1 LTRELDQFYMKL
13 AIDLALKGEGQTSPN
28 PLVGAVVIKSGKVIA
43 KGYHKKAGLPHAE
56 TIALRKAGKQSI
68 GADLF
73 VNLEPCCHHGR
84 TPPCVE
90 AIIEARI
97 KRVVIGVSDPNN
109 LVNRKSIRLLRKK
122 GIDVV
127 TGVLKKD
134 CERLN
139 ESFFKY
145 IRTGRPFVTLKSALS
160 LDGKIATRRG
170 DSKWITGP
178 KARNYAHQLR
188 GRVDA
193 VLVGSGTV
201 VADDPRLTMRLKN
214 SNLCNPIRIIV
225 AGKKNIPISSK
236 VFNNA
241 HKERVIY
248 ATTNTFSPIR
258 KAKLEKIGVEVLFV
272 KHKRE
277 KVNLSSLMEELGRRE
292 IISVMIEGGAEISGS
307 IFKEKLID
315 RVVYFIAPK
324 IIGGR
329 SSPTPVGGEGID
341 ELKDF
346 MKIKNMS
353 INKLGEDL
361 VVEGNI
367 H

>member
-1 LTRELDQFYMKL
+1 MTRELDQYYMKL

-28 PLVGAVVIKSGKVIA
+28 PLVGAVVVKSGKVIA

-56 TIALRKAGKQSI
+56 TIALLKAGSQSI

-90 AIIEARI
+90 AIIEAGI

-109 LVNRKSIRLLRKK
+109 LVNGKSIRLLRKK
-122 GIDVV
+122 GVGVV

-134 CERLN
+134 CEKLN

-145 IRTGRPFVTLKSALS
+145 IRTGRPFLILKSALS
-160 LDGKIATRRG
+160 LDGKIATRMG

-178 KARNYAHQLR
+178 KARDYAHQLR

-201 VADDPRLTMRLKN
+201 VSDDPRLTMRLKN
-214 SNLCNPIRIIV
+214 SSMFNPIRIIV
-225 AGKKNIPISSK
+225 AGKNNISISSK
-236 VFNNA
+236 VFNNS
-241 HKERVIY
+241 HKEQVIY
-248 ATTNTFSPIR
+248 ATTNAFSPVR
-258 KAKLEKIGVEVLFV
+258 KAKLEKIGVEVLLV
-272 KHKRE
+272 KHKRGQ
-277 KVNLSSLMEELGRRE
+277 VNLSLLMEELGRRG
-292 IISVMIEGGAEISGS
+292 ITSVMVEGGAEISGS

-315 RVVYFIAPK
+315 RVIYFIAPK

-329 SSPTPVGGEGID
+329 NSPTPVGGEGVD

-346 MKIKNMS
+346 MRIKNMS

-361 VVEGNI
+361 VIEGNI